1 VETLEAEGLH
11 VFQPSEAG
19 PGRRRRR
26 GEVTPVSDAREEV
39 VSDDQAAARREID
52 GDDPF

>member
-1 VETLEAEGLH
+1 METLEAEGLH
-11 VFQPSEAG
+11 VFSRT
-19 PGRRRRR
+19 RRARGGADEE